1 MAAKE
6 TIVPIPSH
14 PFYQP
19 EIDGL
24 RAIAIMAVIV
34 NHFNT
39 QILPS
44 GFLGVDIFF
53 VISGF
58 VVTSS
63 LVRQNKQNWK
73 SFLLF
78 FYSKRIK
85 RLLPA
90 LISCI
95 IITALVGYL
104 FISPA
109 EISYSASWSTGIA
122 AFAGISNLYL
132 LNQETDYFG
141 QGAELNLFTQ
151 TWSLGVEE
159 QFYIVFP
166 ILLLLCH
173 VLGKK
178 KADDYANALI
188 AVLILSII
196 SFIYYSDLSKTDMS
210 AAFFLMPARFWELGA
225 GCFII
230 LFRNS
235 YQAPQSRDYPKRII
249 ALLSIAILIGMLF
262 ASKDFQAHSRIIIVI
277 CTAILLWTFDKTT
290 RSINILSY
298 KWIVRIGLLSYSL
311 YLWHWSVLVI
321 SRWTIGVTKWTIP
334 IQVALIFLLSVISYA
349 WIETPLRHSQWPQKK
364 LDVILLGVITLL
376 VSSAFLFYVGNNL
389 KGYLFTG
396 KESIKVGGV
405 WSLSDSWVHK
415 DKIVWTAEKCTLQD
429 DEDVGKSI
437 SFSDCSF
444 GSWQS
449 AATRYLVV
457 GDSSSAAEIAMLK
470 SLHDDDVNT
479 SVTIT
484 SSWGASPVRGIPNTS
499 PWSKT
504 NDYYWEELIPELLTY
519 LRRGDILLII
529 DNVNDFSPVK
539 HTEQSRN
546 RILTLTE
553 SLEQFTKDL
562 DQKGIGIIFQT
573 GTPFIKDA
581 NCTPLSSAQWF
592 NRTCNYLS
600 KSASLSRRAPLHNA
614 LLDIQK
620 RYQNFYVLDIFHDL
634 CPGSVCKYTT
644 DDGVYLF
651 RDKYAHPSVEGSKLA
666 SESLI
671 QAANQ
676 LKSRLSAE

>member
-1 MAAKE
+1 
-6 TIVPIPSH
+6 
-14 PFYQP
+14 
-19 EIDGL
+19 
-24 RAIAIMAVIV
+24 MAVIV
-34 NHFNT
+34 NHFNA

-63 LVRQNKQNWK
+63 LIRQDKQNWK

-95 IITALVGYL
+95 IVTTLVGYL
-104 FISPA
+104 FISPS

-122 AFAGISNLYL
+122 ALAGISNLYL
-132 LNQETDYFG
+132 LNQETNYFG

-159 QFYIVFP
+159 QFYIIFP
-166 ILLLLCH
+166 ILLILCSLLRT
-173 VLGKK
+173 K
-178 KADDYANALI
+178 KAGDYASALVV
-188 AVLILSII
+188 VLILSII
-196 SFIYYSDLSKTDMS
+196 SFLYYSDLSKTNTS

-235 YQAPQSRDYPKRII
+235 YQAPQSREYPKGII
-249 ALLSIAILIGMLF
+249 ALLSIAVLIGMLF
-262 ASKDFQAHSRIIIVI
+262 VSKDFQAHSRIIIVI
-277 CTAILLWTFDKTT
+277 CTAVLLWTFDKTT
-290 RSINILSY
+290 RSMSMLFY

-321 SRWTIGVTKWTIP
+321 SRWTIGITKWTIP
-334 IQVALIFLLSVISYA
+334 IQGALIFILAILSYS
-349 WIETPLRHSQWPQKK
+349 WIENPFRRSQWPRKK
-364 LDVILLGVITLL
+364 SDVIIFGIITLL
-376 VSSAFLFYVGNNL
+376 VTSAFLFYVGNNL

-396 KESIKVGGV
+396 KESIKVAGV
-405 WSLSDSWVHK
+405 WSLSDSWTHK
-415 DKIVWTAEKCTLQD
+415 DKIVWTAEKCTLQN
-429 DEDVGKSI
+429 DEDIGKRI

-444 GSWQS
+444 GDWQS
-449 AATRYLVV
+449 ATTRYLAI

-470 SLHDDDVNT
+470 SLHDDDVNS

-484 SSWGASPVRGIPNTS
+484 SSWGASPVRGILNTS
-499 PWSKT
+499 SWSGT
-504 NDYYWEELIPELLTY
+504 NTYYWEDVIPELLTH
-519 LRRGDILLII
+519 LRDGDVLLII
-529 DNVNDFSPVK
+529 DNVNNYSPVK
-539 HTEQSRN
+539 QTEKSRN
-546 RILTLTE
+546 KILTLIE
-553 SLEQFTKDL
+553 RLEQFTQDL

-592 NRTCNYLS
+592 NLTCNYLS

-614 LLDIQK
+614 LLDLQE

-666 SESLI
+666 SESLL
-671 QAANQ
+671 QAVHE
-676 LKSRLSAE
+676 LKGRL